1 MERKENIEF
10 EMLLANEE
18 FIRFVKEDRLR
29 AKKLI
34 DDLCRE
40 NPDREDAIRCAA
52 DLITYY
58 HGQHASLDS
67 ETIRTMW
74 GNILEKSGRKQQR
87 PAFSLTP
94 FLKVAASVAVVM
106 LLTFYSYE
114 YFRNN
119 PIRKFAEKQV
129 EISEEARI
137 IISDGTAYK
146 LKSNESHISYDAD
159 GKEIVV
165 EEKDNQTERIY
176 NQSEKSQEE
185 YNQIVV
191 PYGRRHN
198 VTLGDGTVVQ
208 LNSGSTLI
216 FPAKFS
222 GAKREV
228 YLKGEGFFEVTR
240 NAERPFVVNT
250 HSINIRVLGTKF
262 NVSAYENEPTASA
275 VLVDGSV
282 EVFDNKLFGGAN
294 LRIKPNQG
302 CFFDKTHPDLIVKE
316 VDVNE
321 YISWKDG
328 ILQFKDQPL
337 SDIIEKVEKFYN
349 CTITVEDE
357 ELANRI
363 ISGKLVLSSKF
374 DDTIDLLARTTKSKY
389 VIRDDNTCMLIK

>member
-1 MERKENIEF
+1 MERKKNIEF

-29 AKKLI
+29 AEKLI

-165 EEKDNQTERIY
+165 EEKNNQTERIY

-222 GAKREV
+222 GGKREV

-240 NAERPFVVNT
+240 SAERPFVVNT

-262 NVSAYENEPTASA
+262 NVSAYENETTASA

-302 CFFDKTHPDLIVKE
+302 CFFDKAHPDLIVKE

-349 CTITVEDE
+349 CTIIVEDE

-389 VIRDDNTCMLIK
+389 VIRDDNTSMLIK

>member
-29 AKKLI
+29 AEKLI

-165 EEKDNQTERIY
+165 EEKNNQTKRIY

-222 GAKREV
+222 GGKREV

-262 NVSAYENEPTASA
+262 NVSAYENETTASA

-302 CFFDKTHPDLIVKE
+302 CFFDKTHLDLIVKE

-349 CTITVEDE
+349 CTIIVEDE

-389 VIRDDNTCMLIK
+389 VIRDDNTSMLIK